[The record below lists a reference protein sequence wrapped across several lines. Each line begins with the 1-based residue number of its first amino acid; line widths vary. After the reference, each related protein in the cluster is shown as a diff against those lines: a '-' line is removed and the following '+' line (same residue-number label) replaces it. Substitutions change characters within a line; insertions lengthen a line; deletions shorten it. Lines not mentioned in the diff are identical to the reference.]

1 MNIFFNTINSVS
13 QFYRKEGWQAD
24 RQNPCQMLV
33 NEINSEASNDG
44 HPTDDD
50 SKPGIISY
58 SYLWKVKAVA
68 ETRVF

>member
-1 MNIFFNTINSVS
+1 MTVCSKG
-13 QFYRKEGWQAD
+13 QQPDKQAD
-24 RQNPCQMLV
+24 RHSPCQMLV
-33 NEINSEASNDG
+33 NEINSEASNGG

-68 ETRVF
+68 EPWDF